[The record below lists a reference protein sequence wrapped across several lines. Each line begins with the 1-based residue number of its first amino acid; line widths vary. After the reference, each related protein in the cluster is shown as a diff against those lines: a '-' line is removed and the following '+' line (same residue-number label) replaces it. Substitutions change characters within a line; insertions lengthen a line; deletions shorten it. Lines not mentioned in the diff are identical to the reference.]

1 MKRLLTYCLLTV
13 ALFMGVATTFVSRN
27 ESVKLDMSQATTNKP
42 LPDQHQ
48 SVFSATDL
56 FLSIAAGNE
65 QIRLSHSFQYVTSR
79 LLPSLSNLF
88 RISHSVQLMNSLYY
102 IGYTGFLLKSAYKQL
117 DGYYLYYL
125 RKLLI

>member
-1 MKRLLTYCLLTV
+1 MKRFFTYCLLSV
-13 ALFMGVATTFVSRN
+13 ALFMGVAFTFVSRN
-27 ESVKLDMSQATTNKP
+27 ESVKLDVSQITTNKP
-42 LPDQHQ
+42 SADEHQ

-56 FLSIAAGNE
+56 FLSVAAGNE

-88 RISHSVQLMNSLYY
+88 RINHSVQLMNSQYC

>member
-1 MKRLLTYCLLTV
+1 
-13 ALFMGVATTFVSRN
+13 MGVAFTFVSRN
-27 ESVKLDMSQATTNKP
+27 ESIRLDANQIATNKP
-42 LPDQHQ
+42 LADQHQ

-56 FLSIAAGNE
+56 FLSVAAGNE

-88 RISHSVQLMNSLYY
+88 RINHSVQLMNSQYC